1 MQTDPTADNLR
12 EILTLASRCPV
23 EQSIKIPTRTLPR
36 IIPEPKAQLD
46 ESMDE
51 FSTNFADVAESESSF
66 VEKNDLKKNMKTKV
80 QFDLETCEF
89 SELLV
94 PATPARIDISSPMKP
109 LSQSSQE
116 SETKS
121 PEKSTELPEN
131 IQKCLGV
138 TKESEETPSSSAK
151 SHTVAETSQK
161 LDALEKIKSL
171 EKSNTGLSN
180 ISKTAELDIQSE
192 ESSDKNLTKISTIN
206 SMDALPKTTQDDKSL
221 DIAENSKKNS
231 PLRNATQIDESQV
244 EVTKSK
250 ATEEVLTVSNENT
263 AKIMLSQEEN
273 ESPIKISEVH
283 TVPEPKSKK
292 SKMKTRAANKDRGG
306 SKAPDDR

>member
-1 MQTDPTADNLR
+1 
-12 EILTLASRCPV
+12 
-23 EQSIKIPTRTLPR
+23 
-36 IIPEPKAQLD
+36 
-46 ESMDE
+46 MDE
-51 FSTNFADVAESESSF
+51 FSTNFAEVAESESSF

-121 PEKSTELPEN
+121 PKSCTEELLDLNPNDDQQIQHPEN
-131 IQKCLGV
+131 VQRCVEV
-138 TKESEETPSSSAK
+138 TKESEKTPSSSPK
-151 SHTVAETSQK
+151 SHTVVETSQK
-161 LDALEKIKSL
+161 LDAPEKIKSV
-171 EKSNTGLSN
+171 EKSNTDFSN

-192 ESSDKNLTKISTIN
+192 EVSYEKLTMKKSL
-206 SMDALPKTTQDDKSL
+206 DPLPRPIPDDKSL

-231 PLRNATQIDESQV
+231 PLKNATEIDGSEV

-250 ATEEVLTVSNENT
+250 ATDEVPNVSIENT
-263 AKIMLSQEEN
+263 AKITLSQEEN
-273 ESPIKISEVH
+273 KSPIKISQVH
-283 TVPEPKSKK
+283 TVLEPKK

>member
-1 MQTDPTADNLR
+1 
-12 EILTLASRCPV
+12 
-23 EQSIKIPTRTLPR
+23 
-36 IIPEPKAQLD
+36 
-46 ESMDE
+46 MDE

-121 PEKSTELPEN
+121 PKKSTELPDFNPNDDGQIQHRENDEN
-131 IQKCLGV
+131 IQKCLEV

-151 SHTVAETSQK
+151 SHTVAETSEK

-171 EKSNTGLSN
+171 EKSNTDLSN
-180 ISKTAELDIQSE
+180 ISKTAELNIQSE
-192 ESSDKNLTKISTIN
+192 ESSDKNLTKISMKN
-206 SMDALPKTTQDDKSL
+206 SLDPLPKPIPDDKSL

-250 ATEEVLTVSNENT
+250 ATDEVPTVSNENT
-263 AKIMLSQEEN
+263 AKIMLSQEDN